1 MQEKIQILPDSTETV
16 TVPPMQEQTA
26 QPAAAAAAT
35 KPENTNKT

>member
-26 QPAAAAAAT
+26 QPAAAAAT